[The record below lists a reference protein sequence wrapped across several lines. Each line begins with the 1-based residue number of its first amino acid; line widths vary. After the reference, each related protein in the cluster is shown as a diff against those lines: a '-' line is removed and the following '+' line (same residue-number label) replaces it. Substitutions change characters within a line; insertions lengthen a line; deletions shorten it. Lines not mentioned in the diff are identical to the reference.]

1 MRMATELH
9 RNGTKHVPGR
19 QRSIMAALSLAV
31 AVLLPIQA
39 PAAPKQKAEPIATPI
54 RMAHCLRMY
63 DIVELRLK
71 GKGDDVVSLSTRN
84 GLKDFFVTRPGKV
97 DCTGQRELP
106 WRDDKD
112 RAFLESL
119 LKETND
125 SSKPKVD
132 MTQAYAVAPAA
143 RSSAR

>member
-19 QRSIMAALSLAV
+19 QRSIMAALFLTV
-31 AVLLPIQA
+31 AVLLPPPAQ
-39 PAAPKQKAEPIATPI
+39 AAPKQQTEPIVTPI
-54 RMAHCLRMY
+54 RMAYCLRMY

-97 DCTGQRELP
+97 DCTGQREIP
-106 WRDDKD
+106 WSDEKD
-112 RAFLESL
+112 REFIAAA
-119 LKETND
+119 LKA
-125 SSKPKVD
+125 SKVD
-132 MTQAYAVAPAA
+132 MTKAYAIGPAP
-143 RSSAR
+143 SATAPKR

>member
-1 MRMATELH
+1 MRMAFEFS
-9 RNGTKHVPGR
+9 R
-19 QRSIMAALSLAV
+19 RSVMAAAAV
-31 AVLLPIQA
+31 AVAALLSLPAQ
-39 PAAPKQKAEPIATPI
+39 AAPKKPVEPTATPI

-125 SSKPKVD
+125 TAKPKVD
-132 MTQAYAVAPAA
+132 MTKAYAVTPAA